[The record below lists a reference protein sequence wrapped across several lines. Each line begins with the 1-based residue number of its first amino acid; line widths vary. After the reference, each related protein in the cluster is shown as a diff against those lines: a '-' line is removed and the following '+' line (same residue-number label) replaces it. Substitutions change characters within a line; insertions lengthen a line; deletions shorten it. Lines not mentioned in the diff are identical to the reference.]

1 MLFSFLAVGPLFRH
15 PSRRSG
21 DLRLLCLIV
30 DNPLS
35 STDLLASCHQ
45 DHPSVR
51 VHPVQ
56 SADLSCAHSPA
67 SLLASASIS
76 PRERRTH
83 TVFAVWCL
91 GSSRAC
97 GGSTSC
103 SPVHVLTHV
112 FSSVR
117 FLHVLCVVW
126 WYPELGS
133 SRHSLGFR
141 RAACCVAVL
150 CVAGNTSLLEPLPRR
165 SALCTFRRALL
176 CSISRDR
183 AMGCS
188 GSSRSRRHPSQ
199 VISLTTDA
207 IVVWL
212 SPLRPPGCSP
222 AEVLCDSPHLS
233 PLRLAM
239 CLVVSGHF
247 STGTSR
253 RRHARI
259 DRPVYMSGGACYC
272 WSLVLLPCL
281 CCTRSKHVQRRVRSL
296 LAIVPH
302 REALWKV
309 FCYRAAHSELLL
321 PAPG

>member
-1 MLFSFLAVGPLFRH
+1 MGPLFCH

-21 DLRLLCLIV
+21 PQASLPYRRQSSFLDRSSGF
-30 DNPLS
+30 LS
-35 STDLLASCHQ
+35 LVIIIALFVFT
-45 DHPSVR
+45 
-51 VHPVQ
+51 Q
-56 SADLSCAHSPA
+56 SAGLSCARSPA
-67 SLLASASIS
+67 SLLASASVS

-126 WYPELGS
+126 WSPELGS
-133 SRHSLGFR
+133 SRHGRGFR

-183 AMGCS
+183 ALGCS
-188 GSSRSRRHPSQ
+188 GSSSSRRHPSQ
-199 VISLTTDA
+199 VISLSTDA

-222 AEVLCDSPHLS
+222 AEALCDSPQLS

-247 STGTSR
+247 STQTCSN
-253 RRHARI
+253 
-259 DRPVYMSGGACYC
+259 
-272 WSLVLLPCL
+272 
-281 CCTRSKHVQRRVRSL
+281 
-296 LAIVPH
+296 
-302 REALWKV
+302 
-309 FCYRAAHSELLL
+309 
-321 PAPG
+321 

>member
-1 MLFSFLAVGPLFRH
+1 MLLTFFCTCSPLQLGMFFPFFCTCLPCCWECSSLTRCGSALLSSITSFWTNIHHGIL
-15 PSRRSG
+15 

-30 DNPLS
+30 VLFFPRPIFK
-35 STDLLASCHQ
+35 LLVTRIIHLF
-45 DHPSVR
+45 VFT
-51 VHPVQ
+51 Q
-56 SADLSCAHSPA
+56 SAGLSWARSPA
-67 SLLASASIS
+67 SLLTSASVS
-76 PRERRTH
+76 PCERRTH
-83 TVFAVWCL
+83 TAFAVWCL

-126 WYPELGS
+126 WSPELVS
-133 SRHSLGFR
+133 SRHGRGFR

-183 AMGCS
+183 ALGCS
-188 GSSRSRRHPSQ
+188 CSSSLRRHPSQ
-199 VISLTTDA
+199 VISLSTDA

-222 AEVLCDSPHLS
+222 AEALCDSPQLS

-239 CLVVSGHF
+239 RLVVSGHF
-247 STGTSR
+247 STQTCSN
-253 RRHARI
+253 
-259 DRPVYMSGGACYC
+259 
-272 WSLVLLPCL
+272 
-281 CCTRSKHVQRRVRSL
+281 
-296 LAIVPH
+296 
-302 REALWKV
+302 
-309 FCYRAAHSELLL
+309 
-321 PAPG
+321 

>member
-1 MLFSFLAVGPLFRH
+1 MSLVLSARSMTRMSHSHAGVHLVVDFVLVLLLDLVLNFLSCEVRACSWVWSFLSFARVCPAVGNALLLPAVGPLFCH
-15 PSRRSG
+15 PSRRFGATSITVFWISG
-21 DLRLLCLIV
+21 IFA
-30 DNPLS
+30 LS
-35 STDLLASCHQ
+35 STILFPRPIFWLLVTRIIHLF
-45 DHPSVR
+45 VFT
-51 VHPVQ
+51 Q
-56 SADLSCAHSPA
+56 SAGLSCARSPA
-67 SLLASASIS
+67 SLLASVSIS

-91 GSSRAC
+91 GSSRSC

-126 WYPELGS
+126 WSPELGS
-133 SRHSLGFR
+133 SRHGRGFR

-150 CVAGNTSLLEPLPRR
+150 CVARNTSLLELLPRR

-183 AMGCS
+183 ALGCS
-188 GSSRSRRHPSQ
+188 GSSSSRRHPSQ
-199 VISLTTDA
+199 VISLSTDA

-222 AEVLCDSPHLS
+222 AEALCDFPQLS

-247 STGTSR
+247 STQTCSN
-253 RRHARI
+253 
-259 DRPVYMSGGACYC
+259 
-272 WSLVLLPCL
+272 
-281 CCTRSKHVQRRVRSL
+281 
-296 LAIVPH
+296 
-302 REALWKV
+302 
-309 FCYRAAHSELLL
+309 
-321 PAPG
+321 